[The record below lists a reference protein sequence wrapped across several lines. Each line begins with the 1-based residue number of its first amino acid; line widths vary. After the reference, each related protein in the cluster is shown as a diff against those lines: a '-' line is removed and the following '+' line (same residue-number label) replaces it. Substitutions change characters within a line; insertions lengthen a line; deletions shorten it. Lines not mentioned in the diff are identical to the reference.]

1 MLWVVTE
8 LDDIPMAVTLF
19 QQMVVDASSHF
30 SHMSNW
36 GLRPAKPHEN
46 RSLWK
51 GWERRGRSVIGAV
64 EAVAQV

>member
-30 SHMSNW
+30 SHMSN
-36 GLRPAKPHEN
+36 
-46 RSLWK
+46 
-51 GWERRGRSVIGAV
+51 
-64 EAVAQV
+64 